1 MSGAWMFFV
10 IFGSIWLLTRGLSG
24 WGCGTRSRLGEEPH
38 RRESENRLSEQLAE
52 MSARLE
58 RLEEERDFYRDLLG
72 SGTRFRQPVEP
83 GSSRTESSR
92 P

>member
-1 MSGAWMFFV
+1 MNGPWIFLLIFAAVWWISSRSG
-10 IFGSIWLLTRGLSG
+10 R
-24 WGCGTRSRLGEEPH
+24 GCGKARRNMEP
-38 RRESENRLSEQLAE
+38 EKSEVADWTAERLAE

-72 SGTRFRQPVEP
+72 SGTRFQKPVEP
-83 GSSRTESSR
+83 RSAE

>member
-1 MSGAWMFFV
+1 MSGAWMFLI
-10 IFGSIWLLTRGLSG
+10 IFGSMWLLTRGLSG
-24 WGCGTRSRLGEEPH
+24 RRCGTRGGFDEPG
-38 RRESENRLSEQLAE
+38 RRESESRVSEQLAE

-72 SGTRFRQPVEP
+72 SGTRFRQPAEP
-83 GSSRTESSR
+83 GGSRTESSR